1 MNASGRHSDLVQIL
15 QNVLQDKGFQKFDGH
30 TADVGRE
37 SRRSRGRR
45 HLNDLSGLACSA
57 RSAASTLCRV
67 LKVSIVRGIIEE
79 AS

>member
-1 MNASGRHSDLVQIL
+1 MSDESP
-15 QNVLQDKGFQKFDGH
+15 GG
-30 TADVGRE
+30 VGV
-37 SRRSRGRR
+37 GR
-45 HLNDLSGLACSA
+45 HLNDLPGFARRA